1 MWIGPLHFLSRSPSI
16 PSWDFQTILFFSFY
30 PPVSAIHRVYLA
42 ESLLS
47 LVYLVFIIV
56 FLVKIENM
64 DFDNKHDERRHW
76 REERRRWRRER
87 HGRWEDGKNFMSEK
101 WNDRHQSGS
110 SSVWTGI
117 LLLLIGTDYF
127 LVNSHP
133 PILPEWMWS
142 WEVLLIGMGLF
153 IGIRHNFRSP
163 AWFILMVVGGV
174 FLIKSDDFAKYF
186 PGLNVNHIWPLA
198 LIILGLFFILRPHR
212 RHRWQNYVNDKVESK
227 IDEAMAAH
235 SEPSDVKDN
244 PTPQP
249 AQASLSEDFIDSTS
263 IFGGVKKNII
273 SKNFKGG
280 DITNI
285 MGGSEIDLTQ
295 ADIHGTVRID
305 LTQVFGGTKLI
316 VPSNWQVKAQMAA
329 IFGGVEDKRSIQNTA
344 LDPNKILLLDG
355 TSIFGGIEIR
365 SY

>member
-1 MWIGPLHFLSRSPSI
+1 
-16 PSWDFQTILFFSFY
+16 
-30 PPVSAIHRVYLA
+30 
-42 ESLLS
+42 
-47 LVYLVFIIV
+47 
-56 FLVKIENM
+56 VKIENM
-64 DFDNKHDERRHW
+64 DFDNKHDERRNW
-76 REERRRWRRER
+76 REQRRQERRRWRDER
-87 HGRWEDGKNFMSEK
+87 HRRWEEEKNYMPGK
-101 WNDRHQSGS
+101 WHDRSQSGS
-110 SSVWTGI
+110 SGVWTGI

-127 LVNSHP
+127 LVHNGLLNWH
-133 PILPEWMWS
+133 LPEWMWS
-142 WEVLLIGMGLF
+142 WHVLLIAMGLF

-174 FLIKSDDFAKYF
+174 FLIQSKEFANDLGIKN
-186 PGLNVNHIWPLA
+186 LDSVWPLA
-198 LIILGLFFILRPHR
+198 LIVLGLFFILRPHR
-212 RHRWQNYVNDKVESK
+212 RHRHWQDYVNDKVESK
-227 IDEAMAAH
+227 IDDAWGTH
-235 SEPSDVKDN
+235 GEPSDVKAD
-244 PTPQP
+244 PAPDQP
-249 AQASLSEDFIDSTS
+249 AQANLSEDFIDSTS

-344 LDPNKILLLDG
+344 LDPNKILVLDG

>member
-1 MWIGPLHFLSRSPSI
+1 
-16 PSWDFQTILFFSFY
+16 
-30 PPVSAIHRVYLA
+30 
-42 ESLLS
+42 
-47 LVYLVFIIV
+47 
-56 FLVKIENM
+56 
-64 DFDNKHDERRHW
+64 
-76 REERRRWRRER
+76 
-87 HGRWEDGKNFMSEK
+87 
-101 WNDRHQSGS
+101 
-110 SSVWTGI
+110 
-117 LLLLIGTDYF
+117 
-127 LVNSHP
+127 
-133 PILPEWMWS
+133 MWS
-142 WEVLLIGMGLF
+142 WAVLLIAMGLF

-163 AWFILMVVGGV
+163 AWFIMMVVGGV
-174 FLIKSDDFAKYF
+174 VLIKSDEFARYF

-212 RHRWQNYVNDKVESK
+212 RHRYLHDYVNDKVDSK
-227 IDEAMAAH
+227 ITETYPTHGESSDAKANPASDQAAQ
-235 SEPSDVKDN
+235 SN
-244 PTPQP
+244 W
-249 AQASLSEDFIDSTS
+249 SEDYIDSTS

-295 ADIHGTVRID
+295 ADIKGTVRID

-344 LDPNKILLLDG
+344 LDPNKILILDG

>member
-1 MWIGPLHFLSRSPSI
+1 
-16 PSWDFQTILFFSFY
+16 
-30 PPVSAIHRVYLA
+30 
-42 ESLLS
+42 
-47 LVYLVFIIV
+47 
-56 FLVKIENM
+56 M

-76 REERRRWRRER
+76 REERRRWRQER
-87 HGRWEDGKNFMSEK
+87 HRRWENYTSER
-101 WNDRHQSGS
+101 WNDRSQSRS
-110 SSVWTGI
+110 SGVWTGI
-117 LLLLIGTDYF
+117 LLLLIGADYF
-127 LVNSHP
+127 LVENNVFP
-133 PILPEWMWS
+133 KWMWS
-142 WEVLLIGMGLF
+142 WEVLLIAMGLF

-163 AWFILMVVGGV
+163 AWFILMVIGGV
-174 FLIKSDDFAKYF
+174 FLIKSDEFAKYF
-186 PGLNVNHIWPLA
+186 PGINLNNIWPIA

-212 RHRWQNYVNDKVESK
+212 RHRYWHDQVNDHVKSK
-227 IDEAMAAH
+227 IDEAFNGH
-235 SEPSDVKDN
+235 SEPSEVKG
-244 PTPQP
+244 QQ
-249 AQASLSEDFIDSTS
+249 AQAQSAPSFLSEDFIDSTS

-295 ADIHGTVRID
+295 ADINGTVSID

-344 LDPNKILLLDG
+344 LDPNKILILDG